1 MTAQILVVLHHE
13 SRPLKK
19 NCFGTPFC
27 FNFFLP
33 NTFSQ
38 LTLQVFFFTFICVRN
53 RARSVSFSDGGFC
66 GRDIIQR
73 SNVSFILALET
84 NRSNSWRRSA
94 STYPV
99 SWECVFFFS
108 FFLSFFLSLFLSFFL
123 SVFFFSFL
131 LITFFHLFAQR
142 RRNCRK
148 KWRKRAV
155 PFTRFLDYRLM
166 FDFDRGVN

>member
-1 MTAQILVVLHHE
+1 MTAQILLVLHHE

-27 FNFFLP
+27 LYVFLP
-33 NTFSQ
+33 NTFAR
-38 LTLQVFFFTFICVRN
+38 LTLQVFVFTFICIRN

-99 SWECVFFFS
+99 KWECVFFS
-108 FFLSFFLSLFLSFFL
+108 LSFFLSSFF
-123 SVFFFSFL
+123 FFLLTDNIFSFFCAKTQKL
-131 LITFFHLFAQR
+131 PKEAEKESSSLHSISGLQINVWLR
-142 RRNCRK
+142 SGC
-148 KWRKRAV
+148 
-155 PFTRFLDYRLM
+155 
-166 FDFDRGVN
+166 

>member
-1 MTAQILVVLHHE
+1 MTAEILLVLHHE

-66 GRDIIQR
+66 GRDIIRR

-84 NRSNSWRRSA
+84 NRSNRRRTA
-94 STYPV
+94 STHPV
-99 SWECVFFFS
+99 NWGCEFF
-108 FFLSFFLSLFLSFFL
+108 LFLSFFL
-123 SVFFFSFL
+123 PFFSFL
-131 LITFFHLFAQR
+131 LITFFHFFAQR
-142 RRNCRK
+142 RGNCPK
-148 KWRKRAV
+148 KRRGRAV
-155 PFTRFLDYRLM
+155 PFTQFLDYRLM
-166 FDFDRGVN
+166 FDSDRVVN

>member
-99 SWECVFFFS
+99 SWECVFFS
-108 FFLSFFLSLFLSFFL
+108 LSFFL
-123 SVFFFSFL
+123 SVFFFFL
-131 LITFFHLFAQR
+131 LTDNIFSSFCAKTQKLPKEVEKESSSLHSISGLQI
-142 RRNCRK
+142 NVWLWSGC
-148 KWRKRAV
+148 
-155 PFTRFLDYRLM
+155 
-166 FDFDRGVN
+166 

>member
-99 SWECVFFFS
+99 SWECVFFSLS
-108 FFLSFFLSLFLSFFL
+108 FFLSFSLSFFL
-123 SVFFFSFL
+123 SFCLFFFSFL

-166 FDFDRGVN
+166 FDSDRGVN

>member
-1 MTAQILVVLHHE
+1 MTAEILLVLHHE

-108 FFLSFFLSLFLSFFL
+108 LSFFL
-123 SVFFFSFL
+123 SVFFFFFSFL
-131 LITFFHLFAQR
+131 LITFFHFFAQR
-142 RRNCRK
+142 PRNCRK
-148 KWRKRAV
+148 KQRKRAV
-155 PFTRFLDYRLM
+155 PFTRFLHYRLM
-166 FDFDRGVN
+166 FDSDRGVN

>member
-1 MTAQILVVLHHE
+1 MTAEILVVLHHE

-38 LTLQVFFFTFICVRN
+38 LTLQVFFFTFICIRN

-66 GRDIIQR
+66 DRDIIQR

-99 SWECVFFFS
+99 SWECVFFSLS
-108 FFLSFFLSLFLSFFL
+108 FFLSFCL
-123 SVFFFSFL
+123 FFFSFL